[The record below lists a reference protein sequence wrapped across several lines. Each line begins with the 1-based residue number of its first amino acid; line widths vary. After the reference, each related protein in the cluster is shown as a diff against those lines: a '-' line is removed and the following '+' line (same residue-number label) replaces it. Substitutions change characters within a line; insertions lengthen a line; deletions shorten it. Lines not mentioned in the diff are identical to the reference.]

1 MSQSPCAYAPR
12 TYAPRVGFLVA
23 LIAVSVVIRLIPYV
37 AADPT
42 SLSYLWGVSP
52 IFAICLF
59 GGAFFRDRRWAY
71 AVPLASYFAS
81 DVLIWLVTG
90 RLDWGFYA
98 SQPFIYLGVALAA
111 AIGLLLRRNRSVPA
125 VAGASVCG
133 ALVFYLVSNFGLWAT
148 GDGSLYPHTVQGLAD
163 CYAMAIP
170 FFRNSLLSTLIFA
183 ALLFSPLGV
192 RMLEAAADPAPLP
205 ARAPRS

>member
-1 MSQSPCAYAPR
+1 MSESPR
-12 TYAPRVGFLVA
+12 TYAPRIGFLVA

-59 GGAFFRDRRWAY
+59 GGAYFRDRRWSY

-81 DVLIWLVTG
+81 DVLIWLVSG
-90 RLDWGFYA
+90 NLAWGFHA
-98 SQPFIYLGVALAA
+98 NQPFVYLGVALVAA
-111 AIGLLLRRNRSVPA
+111 LGLLLRRNRSVPA

-133 ALVFYLVSNFGLWAT
+133 ALVFYVVSNFGVWAT
-148 GDGSLYPHTVQGLAD
+148 GDGSLYPHTLEGLVD
-163 CYAMAIP
+163 CYVMAIP
-170 FFRNSLLSTLIFA
+170 YFRNSVLSTLISSA
-183 ALLFSPLGV
+183 ILFSPFGV
-192 RMLEAAADPAPLP
+192 RTLEAADETMPAP
-205 ARAPRS
+205 ARAPRA